1 MRALLALPLAS
12 ALFVLACSDDRQ
24 VAPPPAPVT
33 SSCGNRRVDVG
44 ETCDRL
50 IPTSSVGGCPTSCF
64 DGVAC
69 TVDRKL
75 GSPEACNVACA
86 FDPISACQAGDGCCP
101 EGCTAATDADCS
113 STCNNGTVDLGE
125 TCDGD
130 CTSSCS
136 DNVACT
142 TDTTY
147 GAAATC
153 SLACGYR
160 VVSACT
166 GGDGCCPADCAP
178 GQDSDCST
186 TCGNGSVEA
195 PEVCDG
201 NCPTTCVDN
210 DACTIGVL
218 SGSAS
223 TCSAA
228 CTQQRIRTCTAG
240 DGCCPAGCT
249 NTQDNDCPASCETV
263 TTCTGGDGCC
273 PASCNGA
280 TDADCPASCET
291 VTACRA
297 GDGCCPGSCTNAN
310 DADCPASCANVT
322 ACRAGDGCC
331 PGSCTNANDA
341 DCPST
346 PPPSGVGTA
355 CSGNSIC
362 LSLLGS
368 SGICYSDGFPD
379 GYCTQFCT
387 SGGCPSGSACDGS
400 NFLCVALCMPSAP
413 NACRTGYR
421 CTTAIDA
428 VTERPFTACLP
439 DLP

>member
-1 MRALLALPLAS
+1 MRALLAVPLAS
-12 ALFVLACSDDRQ
+12 VLFVIACSEDRQ

-33 SSCGNRRVDVG
+33 SACGNRRVDTG

-50 IPTSSVGGCPTSCF
+50 IPTSSVGGCPATCF

-75 GSPEACNVACA
+75 GSPEACNVTCA

-101 EGCTAATDADCS
+101 EGCTAANDADCS

-186 TCGNGSVEA
+186 TCGNGTVEA

-201 NCPTTCVDN
+201 SCPTTCVDN

-249 NTQDNDCPASCETV
+249 NTQDNDCPASCATV
-263 TTCTGGDGCC
+263 TACTGGDGCC
-273 PASCNGA
+273 PANCGA
-280 TDADCPASCET
+280 LDADCPASCET

-310 DADCPASCANVT
+310 DADCP
-322 ACRAGDGCC
+322 
-331 PGSCTNANDA
+331 
-341 DCPST
+341 ST
-346 PPPSGVGTA
+346 PPPSGVGSPCASAAA
-355 CSGNSIC
+355 CASLGASATC
-362 LSLLGS
+362 LR
-368 SGICYSDGFPD
+368 DGYID
-379 GYCTQFCT
+379 GYCSQFCT

-400 NFLCVALCMPSAP
+400 TFLCLALCLPSDP
-413 NACRTGYR
+413 NGCRSGYR

-428 VTERPFTACLP
+428 QTERPFTACLP
-439 DLP
+439 DRP